1 MADNFPTDDFVS
13 PAGRSPLMDLDSLKP
28 MVEIGFLCYSQFV
41 GALPVV
47 DARIVGASC
56 STEAERLVGAPD
68 AVLDAIANLIRVGG
82 EADVAGDVTSAVAGA
97 NALVDEAPVGWLVVT
112 ILSA

>member
-1 MADNFPTDDFVS
+1 M
-13 PAGRSPLMDLDSLKP
+13 
-28 MVEIGFLCYSQFV
+28 
-41 GALPVV
+41 V

-97 NALVDEAPVGWLVVT
+97 NALVDETPVGWP
-112 ILSA
+112 